1 MQSPQEIMIIRQLD
15 RDLALAGDRL
25 HSRQIYQR
33 TLWIPD
39 EEHRQALAE
48 TLDQLR
54 YRVDQLTDDNEA
66 SHFFIHHF
74 HDVLDFL
81 TWEAE
86 DFWTHPQVQLG
97 EIQHALKQLWSVD
110 QRRRS
115 LRIAILG
122 DQWAALPACLQALE
136 RRFPDFDEKDL
147 PVILSRS
154 AALKRQAEQIIPQ
167 LDAQEVEVKHRLSE
181 GVQALSRWIDLL
193 REAGVN
199 EGQEIKDEDQRL
211 NTDPESYRRTLAMKL
226 GVDLEDLLSWY
237 KDEIEATRANVFAI
251 ANRLSDTPVT
261 TMTQVRALL
270 DEKAGACESAE
281 EMFRRGHEYLA
292 RVKAVSKQKLW
303 HPIDEICDLTGVPE
317 ELRESFPWG
326 GYMDGCPY
334 ERPLHGR
341 MFLNET
347 NYTAVS
353 DGWIKVNTIHEAYF
367 GHHIQFLRVNS
378 DPLPETMR
386 RGPKADPLIEGT
398 AHRSEH
404 VYESIF
410 AEDPYFP
417 LFTAYR
423 RHHTSVRIQ
432 ADLMLRWENRT
443 IGEVVEL
450 YRRELGFDAKTARG
464 QVLAQEDMFGYFTCY
479 CYGLKKI

>member
-154 AALKRQAEQIIPQ
+154 AALKRQAEQIIP
-167 LDAQEVEVKHRLSE
+167 
-181 GVQALSRWIDLL
+181 
-193 REAGVN
+193 
-199 EGQEIKDEDQRL
+199 
-211 NTDPESYRRTLAMKL
+211 
-226 GVDLEDLLSWY
+226 
-237 KDEIEATRANVFAI
+237 
-251 ANRLSDTPVT
+251 
-261 TMTQVRALL
+261 
-270 DEKAGACESAE
+270 
-281 EMFRRGHEYLA
+281 
-292 RVKAVSKQKLW
+292 
-303 HPIDEICDLTGVPE
+303 
-317 ELRESFPWG
+317 
-326 GYMDGCPY
+326 
-334 ERPLHGR
+334 
-341 MFLNET
+341 
-347 NYTAVS
+347 
-353 DGWIKVNTIHEAYF
+353 
-367 GHHIQFLRVNS
+367 
-378 DPLPETMR
+378 
-386 RGPKADPLIEGT
+386 
-398 AHRSEH
+398 
-404 VYESIF
+404 
-410 AEDPYFP
+410 
-417 LFTAYR
+417 
-423 RHHTSVRIQ
+423 
-432 ADLMLRWENRT
+432 
-443 IGEVVEL
+443 
-450 YRRELGFDAKTARG
+450 
-464 QVLAQEDMFGYFTCY
+464 
-479 CYGLKKI
+479 